1 MTVRS
6 GNIFYAYNNDGNE
19 DQVAG
24 TTNASTAYVV
34 EWRHEGGNVYQRVN
48 CEEAS
53 PAALVTSPTRMS
65 VVRRVARRRAM
76 PPRVNVSTADEPVRP
91 DLRRLIIDRG
101 CLSGLLGS

>member
-34 EWRHEGGNVYQRVN
+34 EWRHEGGNLPAGQRGWREFGRERQLN
-48 CEEAS
+48 
-53 PAALVTSPTRMS
+53 
-65 VVRRVARRRAM
+65 
-76 PPRVNVSTADEPVRP
+76 
-91 DLRRLIIDRG
+91 DL
-101 CLSGLLGS
+101 S